1 MKQKK
6 QLAVLVVL
14 LVSAGA
20 VWFWYFQPDR
30 TAMTDPAD
38 SPAKSAQLLS
48 VENPAIHWHILEGA
62 RKTEYKSSG
71 RNIFTTA
78 APLPAS
84 AGSDKAKP
92 DVVRPPYGPTPPAP
106 DPDPVLPPNIKFF
119 GYGTVPNGA
128 ARRAFFTDGQ
138 DVYVVAEGEVL
149 LNRYRIL
156 RVGNATLEFEEVT
169 SGRKGRAALEEQA
182 GPSA

>member
-119 GYGTVPNGA
+119 GYGTVLRPRPTQIRYSRQTSSSSATAPSRTAPPA
-128 ARRAFFTDGQ
+128 APFSPMARTFMSLRRAKSCSI
-138 DVYVVAEGEVL
+138 A
-149 LNRYRIL
+149 I
-156 RVGNATLEFEEVT
+156 A
-169 SGRKGRAALEEQA
+169 S
-182 GPSA
+182 